1 MLVVDDISWDWANSF
16 TYQVSSV
23 ALEAWGKKMGSED
36 GSEKREINLNL
47 LSAHVPDTVA
57 GDGTKIIALVC
68 LTSKSCSF
76 CYSPVS
82 FCYTSLNQMLFCV
95 TFSVNAYLVWTLSV
109 TGQTVLVMIRME
121 GLQNWRAGDFS
132 KGKRGVL

>member
-68 LTSKSCSF
+68 LT
-76 CYSPVS
+76 
-82 FCYTSLNQMLFCV
+82 
-95 TFSVNAYLVWTLSV
+95 
-109 TGQTVLVMIRME
+109 
-121 GLQNWRAGDFS
+121 
-132 KGKRGVL
+132 